1 MPDRNKNASKLRLR
15 AEYQSIFTV
24 MQSLT
29 RTKSLNEKSNLIGE
43 RYKVVGDSLGEG
55 AFGAVMRCVD
65 EKDPKKVEYAVK
77 KVPIAAMVGEGVEY
91 HMKNEIALMR

>member
-1 MPDRNKNASKLRLR
+1 
-15 AEYQSIFTV
+15 